1 MQLYPSSF
9 SAGFWQTARAE
20 VKNLRSLVFCAL
32 MVGMAI
38 VLGLASIPVAVNL
51 KISVSFLARA
61 LAAMVGGPILGVL
74 YGIVEDVLGWVIKQ
88 DGPFFPGYTLDTVLA
103 VLTYALFFYR
113 QKITLWR
120 VIAAKFIATFPI
132 SVGLG
137 CVWSQMLYGKG
148 YLYYAAKS
156 LVKNTLYFPV
166 QVVLMLIVFQAL
178 IPTMKRLGLVSRE
191 LNDRIVSK

>member
-1 MQLYPSSF
+1 MELYRSPF
-9 SAGFWQTARAE
+9 SRGFWKTAAAE
-20 VKNLRSLVFCAL
+20 LKNLRALVFCAL

-61 LAAMVGGPILGVL
+61 LAAMVGGPVMGVL
-74 YGIVEDVLGWVIKQ
+74 YGIVEDVLGWIIKQ

-103 VLTYALFFYR
+103 MLTYALFFYR
-113 QKITLWR
+113 QRLTLWR
-120 VIAAKFIATFPI
+120 IIAAKFIATFPI

-156 LVKNTLYFPV
+156 LVKNALYFPV
-166 QVVLMLIVFQAL
+166 QVVLLLIVFQAL
-178 IPTMKRLGLVSRE
+178 LPTMKKLGFVSPL
-191 LNDRIVSK
+191 LNDRIR